1 MMSAHWIHNTLRNK
15 LRATFFIKT
24 FRNIFPRKNPE
35 TICFVAATRLSEAEF
50 WQESPLGIGLKP
62 LLDGT
67 TIFAKINF
75 NNTTGL
81 PSIYNHALKTER
93 DAGILVFLHDDIWL
107 EDINFI
113 EKIRASLQRFD
124 IVGVAGNTR
133 ISKYQ
138 PAWLFRTVENNKFVW
153 DYGHLSGSVRHGTPG
168 HSEPSV
174 YGPTPVNCE
183 LLDGVFLAA
192 KRNILVRSNVLFDES
207 FKFHFYDMDFCR
219 TARRSGLSLGTW
231 PMDIIHI
238 SAGAFGAPSWL
249 EGHSIYMGKWK
260 T

>member
-1 MMSAHWIHNTLRNK
+1 MPSVHWIHNTLRNK
-15 LRATFFIKT
+15 LRTAFFGKV
-24 FRNIFPRKNPE
+24 FGSLFFKNKHAP
-35 TICFVAATRLSEAEF
+35 ICFVAATRLTEPIF
-50 WQESPLGIGLKP
+50 WAESPLGIGLKP
-62 LLDGT
+62 LLDDP
-67 TIFAKINF
+67 TISAKIKF
-75 NNTTGL
+75 SNTDGL
-81 PSIYNHALKTER
+81 PSIYNHTLKTTR
-93 DAGILVFLHDDIWL
+93 GAGILVFLHDDIWL
-107 EDINFI
+107 EDVNFI

-174 YGPTPVNCE
+174 YGPTPANCE

-192 KRNILVRSNVLFDES
+192 KRNILVRSNVLFDER

-219 TARRSGLSLGTW
+219 TARRTGLSLGTW

-249 EGHSIYMGKWK
+249 EGHLIYMRKWK